1 MTEKPDSG
9 AMLRYCREVL
19 PGMLVDACD
28 VAVEDA
34 ERVAADVLARA
45 EALCHLDYRSQE
57 VIAAPYFEESFDHEP
72 AGAPLWTKAITTV
85 IIRNSLLEELHAH
98 GPVESGGIQG
108 VTTYGLGPVSHLRVA
123 RRLNPVDLPASE
135 DIFGSLAD
143 RYPRA
148 WACLD
153 RLRDL
158 LNEGGGRLGYR
169 APDAPVPQLPDA
181 GELVEAPAASG
192 VDVPSGKVQAVVFS
206 AIDPRF
212 DQSLYSLLESALE
225 GPGLIVGFSAL
236 SRISRNSD
244 KLLRVL
250 EFLLAHKARV
260 LTTNYLLAD
269 GEVWVRKRELVKPD
283 SHDWMSGWKVSKGL
297 SGAHRKIIDTYLV
310 MVGAGE
316 GAAARN
322 DHPL

>member
-1 MTEKPDSG
+1 VTEGPDPE
-9 AMLRYCREVL
+9 AILRYCREVL
-19 PGMLVDACD
+19 PGMLID
-28 VAVEDA
+28 VCGVAIEAA
-34 ERVAADVLARA
+34 ERVAQDVLARA
-45 EALCHLDYRSQE
+45 EALCRLDYRRQE
-57 VIAAPYFEESFDHEP
+57 IIAAPFFEESFDHEP
-72 AGAPLWTKAITTV
+72 ADAPLWTKAITTV
-85 IIRNSLLEELHAH
+85 IIRNGLLEELHAD

-108 VTTYGLGPVSHLRVA
+108 ITTYGLGPVSHLRAA
-123 RRLNPVDLPASE
+123 RRLNAITLPASQ

-153 RLRDL
+153 RLRGL

-169 APDAPVPQLPDA
+169 PPDAAVPVLPDPE
-181 GELVEAPAASG
+181 ELVKAPAASS
-192 VDVPSGKVQAVVFS
+192 VEVPSDKVQAVIFS

-212 DQSLYSLLESALE
+212 DQSAYSVLKAALE

-250 EFLLAHKARV
+250 EFLLAHEARV

-269 GEVWVRKRELVKPD
+269 GEVWVRKKELVKPD
-283 SHDWMSGWKVSKGL
+283 SHDWLAGWKVSKGL
-297 SGAHRKIIDTYLV
+297 SGAHRKTVDTYLE
-310 MVGAGE
+310 MVGVDAG
-316 GAAARN
+316 
-322 DHPL
+322 